1 MYTFII
7 NPHSRSG
14 KGLTIWHTVEAQLEQ
29 RQICYTAFFTKY
41 QRQATTY
48 VRELTSDGSSR
59 VLVVLGGD
67 GTLNEV
73 INGICFPERVTL
85 GYIPT
90 GSSNDFARSF
100 GIPNDPLR
108 ALEIILNPG
117 QTVHMDVG
125 TMSYE
130 GKYRRFAVSA
140 GIGFDAAICHEA
152 VVSKWKRI
160 LNRIHLGKFT
170 YAVIALHRLLL
181 TSTCPFHI
189 VLDDEKEVSFP
200 KGWFAAVMNHPCE
213 GGGFYFCPDA
223 RPDDGQLDVLVVSGL
238 KASALLLTLPFAL
251 FGKHTKFHGV
261 HLFRCKKVS
270 IHTASA
276 LPVHTDG
283 EPVFLQR
290 CFTAS
295 IEACPLKVIVS

>member
-1 MYTFII
+1 
-7 NPHSRSG
+7 
-14 KGLTIWHTVEAQLEQ
+14 
-29 RQICYTAFFTKY
+29 
-41 QRQATTY
+41 
-48 VRELTSDGSSR
+48 
-59 VLVVLGGD
+59 
-67 GTLNEV
+67 
-73 INGICFPERVTL
+73 
-85 GYIPT
+85 
-90 GSSNDFARSF
+90 
-100 GIPNDPLR
+100 
-108 ALEIILNPG
+108 
-117 QTVHMDVG
+117 MDVG

-130 GKYRRFAVSA
+130 GKHRRFAVSA

-223 RPDDGQLDVLVVSGL
+223 RPDDGQLNVLVVSGL
-238 KASALLLTLPFAL
+238 KAPALLLTLPFAL

-261 HLFRCKKVS
+261 HLFRCKKFPS
-270 IHTASA
+270 IQPVPFPYIQTAN
-276 LPVHTDG
+276 L
-283 EPVFLQR
+283 F
-290 CFTAS
+290 FTTMFYS
-295 IEACPLKVIVS
+295 FYRGLSFKSDRILKYL

>member
-14 KGLTIWHTVEAQLEQ
+14 KGHTIWQAVEAQLKQ
-29 RQICYTAFFTKY
+29 RQICYTPFFTKY
-41 QRQATTY
+41 QKHATSY
-48 VRELTSDGSSR
+48 VRKLTSDGSSHI
-59 VLVVLGGD
+59 LVVLGGD

-73 INGICFPERVTL
+73 LNGICFPEQVTL

-100 GIPNDPLR
+100 RIPNDPLR

-117 QTVHMDVG
+117 RTVRMDVG
-125 TMSYE
+125 AMSYE
-130 GKYRRFAVSA
+130 GKHRRFAVST

-170 YAVIALHRLLL
+170 YAIIALHCLLL

-189 VLDDEKEVSFP
+189 VLDDEKEISFP

-238 KASALLLTLPFAL
+238 NAPALLFTLPFAL
-251 FGKHTKFHGV
+251 FGKHKKFRGV
-261 HLFRCKKVS
+261 HLFRCRKVS
-270 IHTASA
+270 IRTENA

-290 CFTAS
+290 QFTAS
-295 IEACPLKVIVS
+295 IEDHPVKVIVS